1 MCYYII
7 LLFIFNV
14 FFSLKVPESRTDVYF
29 SFVSPVVTESENGIL
44 IHMQIN
50 EFESLKN
57 IDYNFKFKTA
67 PTIAGLVV
75 LKTKLE
81 NVSWVLD
88 KADFELCRIKG
99 LQCRQGI
106 DQDGVYNKTSQGVFI
121 CWDNP
126 LFSILRH

>member
-1 MCYYII
+1 M
-7 LLFIFNV
+7 
-14 FFSLKVPESRTDVYF
+14 S
-29 SFVSPVVTESENGIL
+29 
-44 IHMQIN
+44 
-50 EFESLKN
+50 FESVKN

-106 DQDGVYNKTSQGVFI
+106 DQDGVYNIKLPRG
-121 CWDNP
+121 
-126 LFSILRH
+126 FSFVGIIRCSLS